1 MYVQSDLRKHPKD
14 IVIKSA
20 KYFVQKTET
29 AVIYKTTHQSGLR
42 KHPKDTLL
50 VQMRAEQ
57 KKERKKSF
65 KTFPSLSFES
75 VECNCY
81 KKQLPLYTHKKSQT
95 KGDKK
100 KRLIIITNIYPNC

>member
-1 MYVQSDLRKHPKD
+1 MYIQSGLRKHPKD

-20 KYFVQKTET
+20 RYSVQKTET

-65 KTFPSLSFES
+65 KMFPSLSFES
-75 VECNCY
+75 VNAIVIKNSC
-81 KKQLPLYTHKKSQT
+81 LYTHTKSHRQRET
-95 KGDKK
+95 KK
-100 KRLIIITNIYPNC
+100 KG